1 MEDHMSTFD
10 LSPLF
15 RSTVGFDTLSRVMD
29 AALAQADSGYPP
41 YNIEKCGQDT
51 YRVSLA
57 LAGFTADDVEMVSH
71 EGVLTVRGKAKSDDE
86 KTVFLYHGI
95 AARAFERRFQLA
107 DYVEASG
114 ARLENGLL
122 QIDLVRRVPEALK
135 ACRIE
140 INNAPAGK
148 VAVESAK
155 LSKAA

>member
-1 MEDHMSTFD
+1 MNTFD

-41 YNIEKCGQDT
+41 YNIEKTGQDT
-51 YRVSLA
+51 YRISLA
-57 LAGFTADDVEMVSH
+57 LAGFTADEVEMVSH
-71 EGVLTVRGKAKSDDE
+71 EGVLTVRGKAKGEDE

-135 ACRIE
+135 ARRIE
-140 INNAPAGK
+140 ITNALASK
-148 VAVESAK
+148 VAAEPAQ